1 MPDKSFAGDVFA
13 QFIDYVAARPGANTI
28 KKVKFVAAI
37 NHLIVKLKADIAQRF
52 LPPMPGMPNYRG
64 ATNST
69 TDGSLISTMSPYDQA
84 KTQVTMAVQIM

>member
-1 MPDKSFAGDVFA
+1 MPDKSFPGDAFA
-13 QFIDYVAARPGANTI
+13 SFIDYVAARPGANSI
-28 KKVKFVAAI
+28 KKVKFVAAM
-37 NHLIVKLKADIAQRF
+37 NHLIVKLKADVAQRF